1 MDQSEATVADLVFV
15 IENLHNRI
23 NAMNEQNNRNLP
35 TVAQAPMKKKL
46 PDPERYDGEDR
57 SHFPA
62 FEINLKAKVHGDA
75 EILGNAKDRVLY
87 AYSRLSGKAAALMQ
101 PWIEAN
107 GGAPSFNFSN
117 FLDQLRMTFRDPEST
132 RRAATKLA
140 NMQQGTASLT
150 EYLADFD
157 RTMLEAKAH
166 LWTEDSKISYLR
178 KGLRPE
184 LLDHLQFIDEP
195 DEYIDFCAK
204 LKWIEQKR
212 ESTAALKLSQG
223 LVVAPQS
230 KISGNRSNKVGGAKP
245 TSSPDTMDWEP
256 TLSKLRQRRA
266 KGVSSGEIK
275 KRREENR
282 CIRCGSSEHFLKNCI
297 F

>member
-1 MDQSEATVADLVFV
+1 
-15 IENLHNRI
+15 
-23 NAMNEQNNRNLP
+23 
-35 TVAQAPMKKKL
+35 
-46 PDPERYDGEDR
+46 
-57 SHFPA
+57 
-62 FEINLKAKVHGDA
+62 
-75 EILGNAKDRVLY
+75 
-87 AYSRLSGKAAALMQ
+87 MQ

-195 DEYIDFCAK
+195 DESISIFA
-204 LKWIEQKR
+204 
-212 ESTAALKLSQG
+212 
-223 LVVAPQS
+223 QS
-230 KISGNRSNKVGGAKP
+230 
-245 TSSPDTMDWEP
+245 
-256 TLSKLRQRRA
+256 
-266 KGVSSGEIK
+266 SSGSS
-275 KRREENR
+275 RRER
-282 CIRCGSSEHFLKNCI
+282 VQPL
-297 F
+297 